1 MIPQLVKFKPD
12 FIFISAGFDAHE
24 KDHLHNSNDTRITE
38 FEYKWI
44 TEQINKVANKY
55 GKGRVISVLEGG
67 YSTRSGPISPLAQ
80 SVAHHVRALVKSD

>member
-44 TEQINKVANKY
+44 TE
-55 GKGRVISVLEGG
+55 
-67 YSTRSGPISPLAQ
+67 
-80 SVAHHVRALVKSD
+80 

>member
-44 TEQINKVANKY
+44 TEQINKVANK
-55 GKGRVISVLEGG
+55 
-67 YSTRSGPISPLAQ
+67 
-80 SVAHHVRALVKSD
+80 